1 MSADGAVTPSD
12 GTPAEPHDLQSEP
25 QLESQ
30 PEPTP
35 GGKPLYLEEA
45 AEVRTQLAPLQ
56 VSLLVCQR
64 FVRANDGKVGK
75 AVKQYRGFLAW
86 REAERIDEVLDEP
99 LYEPEVEIELS
110 RMSMRLIEVGNDLQ
124 DRPVM
129 MAHLG
134 NVDLQAAKKSHGIT
148 VGMMVRR
155 HAKALEQLVRRI
167 EESKTP
173 LAGHLLIFNLANC
186 TLSKFWHAW
195 GYIREVAHMGQAYYP
210 ELLGKLCFVNGPVK
224 AFWAI
229 EKVKLLLNQ
238 ATRDKVSVSSGD
250 PTSLL
255 ESLLPPSTA
264 LPASFGLE
272 WPSEAAGETVAGEA
286 VAGEAVAGVKT
297 AGEADKDTERSKMT
311 AVASTE
317 RTESGRESVVVAAME
332 VAAAEK
338 EETAAA
344 EAESE
349 NAPTDPAMPQAS
361 DGYVP
366 PPPLP
371 WLTEI
376 VMLRIGD
383 GHSSGSGD
391 QVEYNGSSSFP
402 IETDFF
408 SGMCHVRLRGLP
420 GEPEEYFAGKKRQQ
434 STVVQGRVKRPLQM
448 SECSTGFEWHAP
460 LRHMPRPLFLK
471 PILKFFRTI
480 APAITIDV
488 LSDRPLVL
496 NPLFNAVQRCASA
509 DGLCPR
515 ARDTADE
522 RVAPAERRLHVA
534 LPGEQPEI
542 TSPFEEETTLL
553 GGAFATKPLGW
564 KDRKR
569 MFASRASLPYAS
581 PRRLL
586 PTGSQSPWPR
596 MEQSVSPLSKCA
608 WALLS
613 DSVPLPPSTQVHARP
628 RPRRHHGAV
637 RRQADPHDLRARRRP
652 NQSLAATSTRCWHG
666 AASAADDH
674 REARLRADELRRHW
688 AAIPLQHRA
697 LACKSPRAHSRLGE
711 RTRAVCCHPT
721 HGGRAARAATP
732 EASSEHLR
740 VVYEAKRKHTNEDR
754 SHVGGKCRD
763 QARSRFGHLGQAAQ
777 LATLEAE
784 CQPSAPH
791 GRSLITEGRLAIHKR
806 LI

>member
-1 MSADGAVTPSD
+1 
-12 GTPAEPHDLQSEP
+12 
-25 QLESQ
+25 
-30 PEPTP
+30 
-35 GGKPLYLEEA
+35 
-45 AEVRTQLAPLQ
+45 
-56 VSLLVCQR
+56 
-64 FVRANDGKVGK
+64 
-75 AVKQYRGFLAW
+75 VKQYRGFLAW

-272 WPSEAAGETVAGEA
+272 WPSEAAGETVAGEAVAGEA

-496 NPLFNAVQRCASA
+496 NPLFNAVQR
-509 DGLCPR
+509 
-515 ARDTADE
+515 
-522 RVAPAERRLHVA
+522 LHVA

-569 MFASRASLPYAS
+569 MFASRASLPYTLDPAHVVTMELYEDKLIPTTFELVVGPIRVS
-581 PRRLL
+581 LL
-586 PTGSQSPWPR
+586 PVLGAGTALPQPLMTIGKLGYEPMSCGAIGQQYLFNIELWHASLLAPTPALASAP
-596 MEQSVSPLSKCA
+596 EQS
-608 WALLS
+608 
-613 DSVPLPPSTQVHARP
+613 
-628 RPRRHHGAV
+628 
-637 RRQADPHDLRARRRP
+637 
-652 NQSLAATSTRCWHG
+652 
-666 AASAADDH
+666 
-674 REARLRADELRRHW
+674 
-688 AAIPLQHRA
+688 
-697 LACKSPRAHSRLGE
+697 
-711 RTRAVCCHPT
+711 
-721 HGGRAARAATP
+721 AATP
-732 EASSEHLR
+732 RTAVEPLEPLPQRRPRSISGSFMKQKGSTPTKIDLTSAGSAATKPALGSATSGRPHSWLPWKR
-740 VVYEAKRKHTNEDR
+740 SANPAPPTAVV
-754 SHVGGKCRD
+754 
-763 QARSRFGHLGQAAQ
+763 
-777 LATLEAE
+777 
-784 CQPSAPH
+784 
-791 GRSLITEGRLAIHKR
+791 
-806 LI
+806 